1 MTNVSFDLLDIIRTI
16 QKKKVFIII
25 MTIAGLLLAGVFLL
39 IKKPKF
45 KGEATFL
52 VNNPLYSDRN
62 TLFRSYE
69 TRYVD
74 YFGGDDEVDKMM
86 ALAGSDTVKDRI
98 IRNCQ
103 FQTVYNRDI
112 NDARGHADLM
122 YIFNK
127 NFNIKRTEFKS
138 LEVSYIAYDAKT
150 AADVV
155 NMTTQVLEETYHS
168 YYNQMKQG
176 LYTAISDK
184 VRQLDTTINT
194 LTDSLANMR
203 DRSGIYGLISPA
215 RQNVIAGD
223 VKGGGKG
230 YGRAMEELQNVE
242 SVKDQLVTDRAHYI
256 SNLNEFDATKNNSI
270 GLLKV
275 ISRAVPPTSPN
286 GPGAGLTLAVGALLA
301 MGFSILYVVMI
312 AYYNKL
318 NAIAR

>member
-25 MTIAGLLLAGVFLL
+25 MTVLGILLAGVFLL
-39 IKKPKF
+39 IKKNKY

-62 TLFRSYE
+62 TLFRSFE

-103 FQTVYNRDI
+103 FQTIYNRDI
-112 NDARGHADLM
+112 NEARGHADLM
-122 YIFNK
+122 FIFTK

-150 AADVV
+150 AAAVA
-155 NMTTQVLEETYHS
+155 NMATQVLEETYRA
-168 YYNQMKQG
+168 YYNQMKDG
-176 LYTAISDK
+176 LYIAISDK
-184 VRQLDTTINT
+184 VKQLDTTINT
-194 LTDSLANMR
+194 MTDSLAGMR

-215 RQNVIAGD
+215 RQNIITGD

-230 YGRAMEELQNVE
+230 YGKAMEEIQNVE
-242 SVKDQLVTDRAHYI
+242 SIKDQMVSDRAHYI
-256 SNLNEFDATKNNSI
+256 SNLNEFEATKSNSI
-270 GLLKV
+270 GFLKV
-275 ISRAVPPTSPN
+275 ITRALPPTSPT
-286 GPGAGLTLAVGALLA
+286 GPGVAVTLLAAALLA
-301 MGFSILYVVMI
+301 MGFSMLYVLIM

-318 NAIAR
+318 NAVVR